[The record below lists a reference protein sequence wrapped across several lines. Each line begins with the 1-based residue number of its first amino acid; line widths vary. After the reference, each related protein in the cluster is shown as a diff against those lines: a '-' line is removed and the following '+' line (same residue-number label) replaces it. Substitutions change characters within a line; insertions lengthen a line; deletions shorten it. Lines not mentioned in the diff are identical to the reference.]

1 MQRLYG
7 GCVVSTVS
15 TPVTPRMR
23 TQTVA
28 GPRFSRAR
36 RREAIQGYLYISPW
50 IAGYL
55 FLVLGP
61 VLASL
66 YLSLTKYSIITP
78 PVFIGLDN
86 FVRAFTADKLFAKSM
101 WNTFYYVVISVP
113 LSITTSLLLALL
125 LDQGLRATKLFRT
138 LFFLPSITPVVASVL
153 LWRWIFQPD
162 FGVLNYLLSLVGI
175 QGPQWLASLVWVK
188 PSLILIGLWGSVGGS
203 QMIVFLA
210 GLQSIPTDL
219 YEVAAIDGA
228 SKWHRFWHVTLPLLT
243 PSIFFNL
250 ILGVIAGFRTFTAA
264 YIATEGG
271 PAYESLFFVLY
282 LFFNAFQY
290 MNMGYASAMAW
301 VLLVIVLALTALQF
315 RLSKRWVY
323 YEANDA

>member
-1 MQRLYG
+1 M
-7 GCVVSTVS
+7 STVS
-15 TPVTPRMR
+15 TPVPQEIRPQAASKPR
-23 TQTVA
+23 
-28 GPRFSRAR
+28 GSRAR
-36 RREAIQGYLYISPW
+36 RREALLGYLYISPW
-50 IAGYL
+50 IVGYL
-55 FLVLGP
+55 LLIIGP

-66 YLSLTKYSIITP
+66 YLSLTRYSIISP

-86 FVRAFTADKLFAKSM
+86 YIRAFTADPLFAKSM
-101 WNTFYYVVISVP
+101 WNTFYFVVITVP

-138 LFFLPSITPVVASVL
+138 LFFLPSITPVVASIL

-162 FGVLNYLLSLVGI
+162 FGVINYGLSLVGI
-175 QGPQWLASLVWVK
+175 QGPQWLASPVWVK
-188 PSLILIGLWGSVGGS
+188 PSLIVIALWGSVGGS

-228 SKWHRFWHVTLPLLT
+228 SRWHRFWRVTLPLLT
-243 PSIFFNL
+243 PAIFFNV
-250 ILGVIAGFRTFTAA
+250 ILGIIAGFRTFTAA
-264 YIATEGG
+264 YIATGGG

-282 LFFNAFQY
+282 LFFNAFQF

-301 VLLVIVLALTALQF
+301 VLLIIVLALTAIQF
-315 RLSKRWVY
+315 TLSRRWVY
-323 YEANDA
+323 YEAGD

>member
-1 MQRLYG
+1 M
-7 GCVVSTVS
+7 STVS
-15 TPVTPRMR
+15 TPVTSPRHS
-23 TQTVA
+23 QTAIKV
-28 GPRFSRAR
+28 RRSRAR
-36 RREAIQGYLYISPW
+36 RREAILGYVYISPW
-50 IAGYL
+50 IVGYL

-66 YLSLTKYSIITP
+66 YLSFTKYSIITT

-86 FVRAFTADKLFAKSM
+86 YVRAFTDDKLFAKSM

-113 LSITTSLLLALL
+113 LSIITSLLLALL

-175 QGPQWLASLVWVK
+175 QGPQWLASPDWVK
-188 PSLILIGLWGSVGGS
+188 PSLITIGLWGSVGGS

-228 SKWHRFWHVTLPLLT
+228 TKWHRFWNVTLPLLT

-250 ILGVIAGFRTFTAA
+250 ILGVIGGFRTFTAA

-282 LFFNAFQY
+282 LFYNAFQY

-301 VLLVIVLALTALQF
+301 VLLVIVLALTAIQF
-315 RLSKRWVY
+315 WMSKRWVY
-323 YEANDA
+323 YEAGE